1 VTDYDALDYGS
12 GRYGEL
18 VSQSEQETSMV
29 DLMSSMEKFN
39 PTQALCANIEAPIDI
54 SVRKA
59 LGDIQADCS

>member
-1 VTDYDALDYGS
+1 
-12 GRYGEL
+12 
-18 VSQSEQETSMV
+18 MV